1 MLVGNDRRN
10 SNPDSVP
17 APAGPPVSLTMAD
30 NDLIKALELLEN
42 RLYRCLLFA
51 SAPVEAGGET
61 ARDLKTAR

>member
-30 NDLIKALELLEN
+30 GDLIKALELLEN
-42 RLYRCLLFA
+42 RLFRCLLVA
-51 SAPVEAGGET
+51 SAPAEAGGENG
-61 ARDLKTAR
+61 RDPRTPR